1 MAPSAF
7 SCSSSPPSSPE
18 PHTCYFDFWKTY
30 FITPLAP
37 FQSSFLFFFFFSFQS
52 SYEYEEQRHI
62 LSFLP
67 FSIRCVT
74 PIILSGT
81 ILLPFLHCAS
91 FGSNAFCLLSDDHY
105 EKVRVLR
112 STDLAYLFTTASP
125 MPRVLSVMWWAC
137 WASQVALTVK
147 NLPVNAGDL
156 RSWDSI
162 PGLGRSPGRRHSNPF
177 QYSCLENSMDKGPWR
192 AIVHRVIKSWTPLK
206 ELNMHN

>member
-1 MAPSAF
+1 MKSQSWGLAGAAHLLLCSAHCGSISIFLLVVPSELTCTSHLLFRLLEYIFHHSIGSF
-7 SCSSSPPSSPE
+7 SEFFS
-18 PHTCYFDFWKTY
+18 
-30 FITPLAP
+30 
-37 FQSSFLFFFFFSFQS
+37 FFFFSFQS

-81 ILLPFLHCAS
+81 ILLPFLHCAY

-125 MPRVLSVMWWAC
+125 MPRVLSVIW
-137 WASQVALTVK
+137 
-147 NLPVNAGDL
+147 
-156 RSWDSI
+156 
-162 PGLGRSPGRRHSNPF
+162 
-177 QYSCLENSMDKGPWR
+177 
-192 AIVHRVIKSWTPLK
+192 
-206 ELNMHN
+206 